1 MKKALYIFA
10 LTAALAGL
18 ALAENAVSDQT
29 SVQRWPWDGKVD
41 IDYTLTATSNKTTPV
56 FSVKFFCKPE
66 SGEPFELTNLEGE
79 GTTGIILGDGAKRTT
94 WDAAAQLGTDV
105 DSKNY
110 QIGVYAEDVT
120 DEATYLTLNLS
131 TYKMTYGTAGPS
143 TASGASS
150 KYAELWFRRVEA
162 GSFVMG
168 SASTEAGRNAGH
180 LATDYEYLHT
190 VTISKTFY
198 VGVFELTVGQYD
210 RINSNTAGT
219 SCMPKGTLTYNALRG
234 TSYGATWPN
243 KTDHRVDSTSFFGK
257 LRAKTGYGLTF
268 DLPTDA
274 QWEMACRDKGTSDRT
289 TDGFWGS
296 SRWNN
301 GVVFDSNF
309 SGAGDV
315 AWYKDNAGNASH
327 EVGLKG
333 ASSIGTYDMH
343 GNLVEWC
350 LDWFTENVSSYT
362 TDPVGPTSGSFRVL
376 HSGNYGGEG
385 GNIRSANRMR
395 FAPTMEHSVIGCR
408 VFLLP

>member
-1 MKKALYIFA
+1 MKNALYVSI
-10 LTAALAGL
+10 LTALLAGL
-18 ALAENAVSDQT
+18 ALADNAASGLT
-29 SVQRWPWDGKVD
+29 SNQRWPWNGKVD
-41 IDYTLTATSNKTTPV
+41 IDFTLTKTTGKTTPV
-56 FSVKFFCKPE
+56 FSVKFFCKDDQ
-66 SGEPFELTNLEGE
+66 GEIFELTHLEGE
-79 GTTGIILGDGAKRTT
+79 GTTGIILGDGSKRAT

-110 QIGVYAEDVT
+110 QIGVFAEDVT
-120 DEATYLTLNLS
+120 EDATYLVLNLS
-131 TYKMTYGTAGPS
+131 SYKMTYGTAGPN

-168 SASTEAGRNAGH
+168 SASTETGRTAN
-180 LATDYEYLHT
+180 YEAQHT
-190 VTISKTFY
+190 VTITKTFY
-198 VGVFELTVGQYD
+198 VGVFELTEGQYD

-219 SCMPKGTLTYNALRG
+219 SCMPKGNLYYSDFRGSTYG
-234 TSYGATWPN
+234 VTWPN

-257 LRAKTGYGLTF
+257 LRAKTGYALTF
-268 DLPTDA
+268 DLPTEA

-301 GVVFDSNF
+301 GVVFDSNY

-315 AWYKDNAGNASH
+315 AWYKGNTSAMQ

-343 GNLVEWC
+343 GNALEYT
-350 LDWFTENVSSYT
+350 LDWFTENITSYT
-362 TDPVGPTSGSFRVL
+362 TDPVGPTSSDYRVL
-376 HSGNYGGEG
+376 RSGNYGGKGE
-385 GNIRSANRMR
+385 NIRAANRIR
-395 FAPTMEHSVIGCR
+395 FSPANRNAAITCR

>member
-18 ALAENAVSDQT
+18 VLAENAVSDQT

-120 DEATYLTLNLS
+120 DEATYLILNLS

-162 GSFVMG
+162 GTFVMG
-168 SASTEAGRNAGH
+168 SASTETGRTANFE
-180 LATDYEYLHT
+180 TQHT
-190 VTISKTFY
+190 VTITKAFY
-198 VGVFELTVGQYD
+198 VGVFELTEGQYD
-210 RINSNTAGT
+210 RINSNTSGT
-219 SCMPKGTLTYNALRG
+219 SCMPKGGIGYTGWRG
-234 TSYGATWPN
+234 TSYGTTWPD
-243 KTDHRVDSTSFFGK
+243 KSDHRVDSTSFFGK
-257 LRAKTGYGLTF
+257 LRAKTGYALTF
-268 DLPTDA
+268 DFGTDA

-301 GVVFDSNF
+301 GVVFDSNY
-309 SGAGDV
+309 SGASDV
-315 AWYKDNAGNASH
+315 AWYTANAGGSLH

-343 GNLVEWC
+343 GNALEYC
-350 LDWFTENVSSYT
+350 LDWFKANVSSYT
-362 TDPVGPTSGSFRVL
+362 TDPVGPPSSESDGGRRAL
-376 HSGNYGGEG
+376 RSGNYGGQG
-385 GNIRSANRMR
+385 SNIRAACRIR
-395 FAPTMEHSVIGCR
+395 FDPESSNAATGCR